1 MNPEVHVHRGRW
13 KEILEL
19 GSQLKKVLWK
29 GKREQWNGWEGP
41 IGQDALK
48 KKVAETSLIGGLS
61 GRRVGARRR
70 SDQLGLY
77 ELEALGAESFSVTS

>member
-1 MNPEVHVHRGRW
+1 MERDPGAGESV
-13 KEILEL
+13 KEGSLE
-19 GSQLKKVLWK
+19 GQ
-29 GKREQWNGWEGP
+29 REPWNGWEGS

-70 SDQLGLY
+70 SGQLGLC
-77 ELEALGAESFSVTS
+77 ELEALGAERFSVAS